1 MASFEKTDF
10 HDYNKKNGY
19 GLTKAQ
25 LKMWTLRHQYC
36 AAEAR
41 TFLNHCRVG
50 VK

>member
-25 LKMWTLRHQYC
+25 LKMWTLRHQSGMPEQKRWMRRC
-36 AAEAR
+36 
-41 TFLNHCRVG
+41 
-50 VK
+50 